1 MSALTYFRG
10 EYNIKGLKKIPSFVV
25 LYPTGFVVCV
35 VEPKEIKVETK
46 RITAELKKQ
55 KVGML
60 KRPKLV
66 QKGLNEYGDKFA
78 ELEMD
83 ATLLADKRNK
93 AIMYDMVTDAMYQ
106 RRPQDVGGGEFNT
119 TIPGRFIVKT
129 ASDKIVVYHDY
140 EKGAE
145 IEQTLIQ
152 IFGDKLKIK

>member
-10 EYNIKGLKKIPSFVV
+10 EYNIKGLKKILSFVV

-35 VEPKEIKVETK
+35 VEPKEIKLETK
-46 RITAELKKQ
+46 RLTAELKKQ

-66 QKGLNEYGDKFA
+66 QQGLDDYGDKFA

-83 ATLLADKRNK
+83 AALSADKRNK
-93 AIMYDMVTDAMYQ
+93 AIMYDSVTDALYQ
-106 RRPQDVGGGEFNT
+106 RRPKDVGGGEFNT
-119 TIPGRFIVKT
+119 TILGRFIVKT
-129 ASDKIVVYHDY
+129 ASDKIAIYHDY

-145 IEQTLIQ
+145 IEQTLTQ